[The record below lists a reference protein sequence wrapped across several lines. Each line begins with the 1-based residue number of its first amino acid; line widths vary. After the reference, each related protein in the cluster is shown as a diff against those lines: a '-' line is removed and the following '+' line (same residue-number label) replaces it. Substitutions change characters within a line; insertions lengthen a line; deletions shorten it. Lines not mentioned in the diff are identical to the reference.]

1 MYIYT
6 TSCFRARYLLRQWKN
21 CRENYC
27 CITDI
32 LQTQLKFDDL
42 TLAKFTG
49 EFNLIHFV
57 SKFGIVVF
65 NFLHSGLDLSK
76 IDGAQEPTLCIY
88 Q

>member
-1 MYIYT
+1 MNLIFINLIM
-6 TSCFRARYLLRQWKN
+6 CFRVKFLLRG
-21 CRENYC
+21 
-27 CITDI
+27 IS
-32 LQTQLKFDDL
+32 
-42 TLAKFTG
+42 G